1 MSAALAR
8 VMHHRVSPWRGRLV
22 VGAILL
28 CFAALLARAG
38 YLQGVKN
45 DFLQERGQSRF
56 SRVVE
61 VSAHRGMITDRHGEP
76 LAVSTPVES
85 VWASPADVDATPQQL
100 KVLAAALETSPRELQ
115 ARLGDAAG
123 REFVYLRRQMPPEA
137 AAQVAALQV
146 NGVFLKREFRRYY
159 PSAEMSAHLLGFTN
173 VDDAGQEGL
182 ELAFDERL
190 RGVPGS
196 RRVIKDRL
204 GRIVEDVES
213 IRAPKPG
220 VDVRLAIDGRIQYLA
235 YRELRQAVAQHRAR
249 AAGIVVLDARTGEVL
264 ALANLPSFNP
274 NDRTQATPARVRNRA
289 ITDAF
294 EPGSTL
300 KPFTVAAALEA
311 GKVTPRT
318 VLPTAS
324 GALAIGAA
332 TVRDAHRHGDLT
344 VAQIIQK
351 SSNVGSARIALALP
365 AEQLRSTLERSG
377 FGAASGSGFPGEVSG
392 RLRPAASWRPIE
404 QATMSYGHGLSV
416 NLLQLARAYTIF
428 ATDGRLLPVALER
441 VEAAPAGVPVIAERT
456 AREVRAML
464 ELATEPGGTA
474 PRARVPGYR
483 TAGKTGTARKLV
495 GGQYVQDRYV
505 ASFVGLAPAS
515 RPRVVVAVMID
526 EPSAGEFY
534 GGVVAAPVFARV
546 VEGALRVLDVAPDA
560 PIERGV
566 VSADGVPLIGEEA

>member
-8 VMHHRVSPWRGRLV
+8 ALNHRVPPWRGRLV
-22 VGAILL
+22 LGFILL
-28 CFAALLARAG
+28 GFAGLMVRAG

-61 VSAHRGMITDRHGEP
+61 ISAHRGMITDRRGEP

-85 VWASPADVDATPQQL
+85 VWASPTDVNAAAGQL
-100 KVLAAALETSPRELQ
+100 EALAAALELSPKELK
-115 ARLGDAAG
+115 ARLADATG
-123 REFVYLRRQMPPEA
+123 REFVYLRRQMPPES

-146 NGVFLKREFRRYY
+146 NGVFLQREFRRYY

-173 VDDAGQEGL
+173 VDDRGQEGL
-182 ELAFDERL
+182 ELAYDERL

-196 RRVIKDRL
+196 RRVIKDRR
-204 GRIVEDVES
+204 GQIVEDVES

-220 VDVRLAIDGRIQYLA
+220 AVLALSIDRRIQYLA

-249 AAGIVVLDARTGEVL
+249 AGAIVVLDARTGEVL
-264 ALANLPSFNP
+264 ALSNLPSFNP
-274 NDRTQATPARVRNRA
+274 NDRAQATPARVRNRA

-311 GKVTPRT
+311 GKFTPRT
-318 VLPTAS
+318 VLPTAAGS
-324 GALAIGAA
+324 LTIGAA

-351 SSNVGSARIALALP
+351 SSNIGSAKIALALP
-365 AEQLRSTLERSG
+365 AEKLWRTLERSG

-392 RLRPAASWRPIE
+392 RLRPPASWRPIE
-404 QATMSYGHGLSV
+404 QATISYGHGLSV

-428 ATDGRLLPVALER
+428 ATDGRLLPVSLER
-441 VEAAPAGVPVIAERT
+441 VDAPPAGEPVIAERT

-546 VEGALRVLDVAPDA
+546 VEGALRALDVAPDA
-560 PIERGV
+560 PMEQDV
-566 VSADGVPLIGEEA
+566 VNADGVPLIREEA